1 MKRIIFIFI
10 IFALCYLLSAI
21 CQAQVTQEWA
31 ARYTGPSNDLFGPF
45 LAVDKQG
52 NSYMAGTHV
61 INDSINILC
70 VKYNT
75 SGVQQWVTLYKY
87 PGEGYF
93 APTGLALDSSGNAY
107 VISDDGPSY
116 LLPHNALIIKFNSLN
131 GSPVWARR
139 YVGEYGWGAF
149 RDIKIDRLNNIYV
162 TGWTDT
168 SHLVIKYNTNG
179 GSVWVRKYHPP
190 GRVRE
195 VARDCTIDDSL
206 NVIFTGF
213 RRFYYPP
220 SGYYD
225 SVLVVKYSSGGII
238 RWESTYAYN
247 YLSPNQGTNIAN
259 DQNGSLYIG
268 GITTISGYGVYL
280 TLKYDR
286 NGTLQ
291 WTAIYDAPGSGDN
304 TIYGIAMDRMNN
316 ALFVTGYSVVNSI
329 GYATTIKYNTSTG
342 DSAWVRRGFGV
353 PGSSSA
359 WDVEVDSS
367 GNVYITGS
375 SLGVSSSDVSTLK
388 YSQFGDSVW
397 LMRYNGPFNG
407 GDGGRALEIS
417 RNNVYVLG
425 YSLSSAQVTDYIVIK
440 YIQFLGLKPIYK
452 EIPKTFSLGQNYPNP
467 FNPYT
472 KIMFSVSQKS
482 FIILKVYDV
491 LGRVKEILVNGQMQ
505 PSKYELTLDASKYST
520 GVYFYQMVVDGRIID
535 TKKFIVLK

>member
-1 MKRIIFIFI
+1 VKKLYFIF
-10 IFALCYLLSAI
+10 LTLLTLLSTFGGL
-21 CQAQVTQEWA
+21 QTTYAQVTQEWV
-31 ARYTGPSNDLFGPF
+31 ARYPGPSNDLYGPF

-52 NSYMAGTHV
+52 NSYFVGTHV

-75 SGVQQWVTLYKY
+75 SGVQQWATLYKN
-87 PGEGYF
+87 PGYGYF

-107 VISDDGPSY
+107 VISGFGQTYTGPLNS
-116 LLPHNALIIKFNSLN
+116 LIVKFNSLN
-131 GSPVWARR
+131 GSSVWAKR
-139 YVGEYGWGAF
+139 YIGQYSESAF
-149 RDIKIDRLNNIYV
+149 FDIKIDRLNNIYV
-162 TGWTDT
+162 SGGSDT

-179 GSVWVRKYHPP
+179 DSVWVRKYHPP

-259 DQNGSLYIG
+259 DQNGSSYIG

-304 TIYGIAMDRMNN
+304 TLKGIAMDRINN
-316 ALFVTGYSVVNSI
+316 ALFVTGMAVINGI
-329 GYATTIKYNTSTG
+329 AKATTIKFNPLNGDTLWIRSDTGIYKYG
-342 DSAWVRRGFGV
+342 DSRDLRIDTLGNAYVTGV
-353 PGSSSA
+353 TS
-359 WDVEVDSS
+359 
-367 GNVYITGS
+367 NTGS
-375 SLGVSSSDVSTLK
+375 GAPVDIITLR
-388 YSQFGDSVW
+388 YSQMGVRNWFVT
-397 LMRYNGPFNG
+397 YNGPFNG
-407 GDGGRALEIS
+407 LDTGRGLELDPL
-417 RNNVYVLG
+417 N
-425 YSLSSAQVTDYIVIK
+425 K
-440 YIQFLGLKPIYK
+440 Y
-452 EIPKTFSLGQNYPNP
+452 
-467 FNPYT
+467 
-472 KIMFSVSQKS
+472 MF
-482 FIILKVYDV
+482 
-491 LGRVKEILVNGQMQ
+491 
-505 PSKYELTLDASKYST
+505 
-520 GVYFYQMVVDGRIID
+520 
-535 TKKFIVLK
+535 